1 MRRAEQRILA
11 RLLFGVCF
19 AAAAGCGEGKSSS
32 PKAAD
37 ASSRTIDTV
46 CEITAKQLNVDRSKV
61 KPETSLGDL
70 GADDLDFVELV
81 MELEERFDI
90 TIPDDAAQQMTGTDD
105 WQRVR
110 ATITMSK
117 LASMVDE
124 QRKK

>member
-1 MRRAEQRILA
+1 MRRAEHRMIA
-11 RLLFGVCF
+11 RLFIVCF
-19 AAAAGCGEGKSSS
+19 AAAAGCGEGKSSGS
-32 PKAAD
+32 KTPG

-90 TIPDDAAQQMTGTDD
+90 TIPDDAAQQVMGTDD
-105 WQRVR
+105 WQRAK
-110 ATITMSK
+110 ATVTMSK

-124 QRKK
+124 QREK